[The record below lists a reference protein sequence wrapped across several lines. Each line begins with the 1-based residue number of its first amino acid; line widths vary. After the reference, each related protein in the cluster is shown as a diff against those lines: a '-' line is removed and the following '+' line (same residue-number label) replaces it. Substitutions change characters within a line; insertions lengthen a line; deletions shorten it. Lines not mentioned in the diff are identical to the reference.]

1 MANYIFQ
8 DLKTNSSNCR
18 LEEKL
23 LQGTTNRVFA
33 FTLFDRAKQ
42 ALLSPTAE
50 ISVVILYDPR
60 IVNGSLVY
68 AGSYVMDKTNPDYN
82 ITTRETQIDDK
93 FTIIYV
99 PFVEEYVTYAGNCE
113 LILQI
118 KENGILTY
126 TYGMHYTID
135 RNDAYFSKSIP
146 NNLPTFTSLS
156 KQVKLLFES
165 KAEKNL
171 SNVSDQDF
179 KNKAVAS
186 GASKIYTGD
195 DIVAMLQTQPALK
208 KLDYNTGLKNL
219 PSIPVLPTAQQ
230 NAMGLNALTG
240 DDRVDYN
247 AIKNAPS
254 IPSIPT
260 VSDTIKEIEKQTGD
274 DRLDI
279 STLKGYD
286 GLADD
291 TL

>member
-1 MANYIFQ
+1 MTNYIFQ
-8 DLKTNSSNCR
+8 DLKTNVPNCK
-18 LEEKL
+18 LEERV
-23 LQGTTNRVFA
+23 LQGTTNRTFA

-50 ISVVILYDPR
+50 ISVVVLYDPKV
-60 IVNGSLVY
+60 VNGSVTF
-68 AGSYVMDKTNPDYN
+68 AGSYVMDKNNPGYN
-82 ITTRETQIDDK
+82 ITTRETQIDEK
-93 FTIIYV
+93 FTIVYV

-118 KENGILTY
+118 KEGDVLTY
-126 TYGMHYTID
+126 TYGMYYTVD
-135 RNDAYFSKSIP
+135 KNDAYFKTSIP
-146 NNLPTFTSLS
+146 NNLPTFTTLAKKVQLIS
-156 KQVKLLFES
+156 EE
-165 KAEKNL
+165 KAEKDL
-171 SNVSDQDF
+171 SNISNQDF
-179 KNKAVAS
+179 KNKAVTS

-195 DIVAMLQTQPALK
+195 DIVTMLQTQPAIK
-208 KLDYNTGLKNL
+208 KLDYNTGLKNT
-219 PSIPVLPTAQQ
+219 PSIPVIPTAQQ